1 MKIAILGAGH
11 MGSWLAK
18 ELSKEHEIAIYNRT
32 AEKAR
37 NIASAL
43 RNTKALSQLSELEAF
58 RPDMLIN
65 AVTLQNTIAAFDDA
79 GKHIP
84 SSCIIGDV
92 ASIKAGI
99 PEYYAKSGKRFFSLH
114 PMFGPT
120 FANVEDLKDE
130 NAVIIRE
137 SDAQAAELFRKLFA
151 RIGLRI
157 FDYTFK
163 EHDETMAY
171 SLTLP
176 FASTLVFAACMNS
189 KAVPGT
195 TFKKHMKIAKGLL
208 SEDDWL
214 LSEIL
219 FNPNSVKELEHVTAR
234 LEFLK
239 HIIRGK
245 DYEEARKF
253 FAGLRKNIS

>member
-1 MKIAILGAGH
+1 MRIAILGAGH

-18 ELSKEHEIAIYNRT
+18 ELSSGHEIAIYNRT
-32 AEKAR
+32 PEKAKTV
-37 NIASAL
+37 ASAL
-43 RNTKALSQLSELEAF
+43 RNTNVLPSIAALEQF
-58 RPDMLIN
+58 KPDMLIN
-65 AVTLQNTIAAFDDA
+65 AVSLQNTMEAFEEAA
-79 GKHIP
+79 KHI
-84 SSCIIGDV
+84 SRECIIVDV
-92 ASIKAGI
+92 ASVKSGI
-99 PEYYAKSGKRFFSLH
+99 PEYYAKSGRRFVSLH

-120 FANVEDLKDE
+120 FANVEALEDE

-137 SDAQAAELFRKLFA
+137 SDPEGAAFFRKLFE
-151 RIGLRI
+151 RLRLRI
-157 FDYTFK
+157 FDYTFS
-163 EHDETMAY
+163 EHDQMMAY
-171 SLTLP
+171 SLTVP

-208 SEDDWL
+208 SEDDHL
-214 LSEIL
+214 LAEIL
-219 FNPNSVKELEHVTAR
+219 FNPNSLVELEKVANR

-253 FAGLRKNIS
+253 FAKLRKNIS